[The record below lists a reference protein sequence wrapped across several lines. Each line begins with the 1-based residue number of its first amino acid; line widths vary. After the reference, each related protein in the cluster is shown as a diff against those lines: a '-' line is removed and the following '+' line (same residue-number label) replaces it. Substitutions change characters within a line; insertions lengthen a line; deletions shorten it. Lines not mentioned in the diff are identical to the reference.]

1 MKNELKKCLKCEAIS
16 GACKNL
22 SEHELIK
29 LAGACISSS
38 AKKGDVIFREG
49 SVAVYIAYIKNGLVK
64 ETMTGPSGKDQIF
77 RILKRH
83 SYIGM
88 TSLLGNKVYHY
99 NYTALTELNICY
111 IEQETFM
118 SLMKANGEF
127 SLTIMKSLCHDH
139 LIASYKL
146 VNQSQKKIYG
156 KVADAILY
164 FSDFIFEKK
173 SFELPLSRN
182 EIANLIGTSRESV
195 IRTLHSFQNERIIEL
210 RNNKFKI
217 LKYKDL
223 QNISKKG

>member
-1 MKNELKKCLKCEAIS
+1 MNSDLKKCLNCEAIS

-22 SEHELIK
+22 SEKELIH
-29 LAGACISSS
+29 LASACISTTV
-38 AKKGDVIFREG
+38 KKGDTLFREG
-49 SVAVYIAYIKNGLVK
+49 NVAVYIAYIKTGLVK
-64 ETMTGPSGKDQIF
+64 ETMSGPGGKDQIF
-77 RILKRH
+77 RVLKTS

-99 NYTALTELNICY
+99 TYTALTDLSVCY
-111 IEQETFM
+111 IEQETFID
-118 SLMKANGEF
+118 LMRLNGEF

-173 SFELPLSRN
+173 SFELPLSRK

-195 IRTLHSFQNERIIEL
+195 IRTLHAFQKDGIIEFK
-210 RNNKFKI
+210 NNKFKI
-217 LKYKDL
+217 LKYKQL
-223 QNISKKG
+223 QNISKNG